1 MRILALLLV
10 LVAFA
15 CAPAFA
21 IDQEL
26 KDARGTRIGTIKSEG
41 NRDCI
46 YDARGTRLGW
56 FDGRYTYDARG
67 TRIGEGNLLT
77 TLLR

>member
-1 MRILALLLV
+1 MRILALLLAV
-10 LVAFA
+10 LTLA

-26 KDARGTRIGTIKSEG
+26 KDARGNRIGRIKTES
-41 NRDCI
+41 NRDYI
-46 YDARGTRLGW
+46 YDARSNRLGW

-67 TRIGEGNLLT
+67 NRIGEGNLLT

>member
-15 CAPAFA
+15 CTPAFA

-26 KDARGTRIGTIKSEG
+26 KDARGNRIGRIKTEG
-41 NRDCI
+41 NRDYI
-46 YDARGTRLGW
+46 YDARGYRLGY

-67 TRIGEGNLLT
+67 NRIGEGNLLT
-77 TLLR
+77 TLLK